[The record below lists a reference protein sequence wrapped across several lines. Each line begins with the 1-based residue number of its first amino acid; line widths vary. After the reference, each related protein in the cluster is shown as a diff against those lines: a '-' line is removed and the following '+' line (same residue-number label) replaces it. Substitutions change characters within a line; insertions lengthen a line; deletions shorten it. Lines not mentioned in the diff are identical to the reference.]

1 MARKPK
7 KGYFVRGEFVAEGSE
22 RDLDLKRELKGSD
35 EESRT
40 DLKRQSTELQQLGQQ
55 LLGLRADLTVR
66 LNLSEVLADA
76 VLQAKRI
83 TSFEGK
89 RRQLQFIGKLMR
101 QQDESVLKSIR
112 AALQEQ
118 SRASAQDTLALH
130 QVEAWRARLLGDD
143 AALAQWLQSYPAT
156 DAQQLRALIRQAR
169 KDARAGKPGEAA
181 RQGHAYRELFQLLL
195 AQTSSAPNNPG
206 HPSFPLEP
214 SP

>member
-7 KGYFVRGEFVAEGSE
+7 KGYFVDGEFVAVGSP
-22 RDLDLKRELKGSD
+22 RDLELKRELKGCD

-55 LLGLRADLTVR
+55 LLSLRADLMAR

-76 VLQAKRI
+76 VLQARRI

-101 QQDESVLKSIR
+101 QQDESVLASIR

-118 SRASAQDTLALH
+118 NSPSVQDTLALH
-130 QVEAWRARLLGDD
+130 RVEDWRGRLLGDD
-143 AALAQWLQSYPAT
+143 DALAQWLQSYPAT

-169 KDARAGKPGEAA
+169 KDAQAGKPGQAA

-195 AQTSSAPNNPG
+195 AQTSAAPQ
-206 HPSFPLEP
+206 
-214 SP
+214 